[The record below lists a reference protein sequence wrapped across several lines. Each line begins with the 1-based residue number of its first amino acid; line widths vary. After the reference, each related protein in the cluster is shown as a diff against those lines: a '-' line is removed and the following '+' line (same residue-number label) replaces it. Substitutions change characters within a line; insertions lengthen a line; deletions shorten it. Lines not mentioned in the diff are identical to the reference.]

1 MLTGRV
7 VLVNGAKGDLG
18 VAVVRE
24 LAAAEATIVATARD
38 PTRVEALRIEVG
50 LPGER
55 YLARAADLTDPLS
68 AMALVDA
75 AIARFGSLDI
85 LVAATGGWRGGK
97 PIAETDVATLNWLLQ
112 INLFTVFNA
121 CRAVLPHMLARGW
134 GRIITVGARSAQTG
148 QARSG
153 AYAAS
158 KAALVALTQS
168 IAAETRQAGI
178 TANTLLPS
186 TIDTSAN
193 RAAMPDADYSRWVKP
208 EQIAATIRFLCSD
221 GASAISGTAIPI
233 YGRS

>member
-7 VLVNGAKGDLG
+7 VLVTGATGDLG

-55 YLARAADLTDPLS
+55 Y
-68 AMALVDA
+68 
-75 AIARFGSLDI
+75 IARFGSLDI